1 MAQSFWTALYK
12 KVSKLNIHSSYDL
25 TIPLLSEMKTYVHTK
40 RLQVF
45 IAAFT
50 CNLKKLERSQ
60 MSFIGGCIKLWC
72 IHTVDYYSAMK
83 RNKLLTHSGI

>member
-1 MAQSFWTALYK
+1 MAHSFWTALYK

-40 RLQVF
+40 RLQIF

-50 CNLKKLERSQ
+50 CNLQKLERSQ
-60 MSFIGGCIKLWC
+60 MSFIRGMHKAVVHPYCG
-72 IHTVDYYSAMK
+72 
-83 RNKLLTHSGI
+83 LLLSNEKK